1 MGGIALDS
9 QRAREIVKSPDEIMV
24 SYNGVSV
31 WIDKVH
37 DDDRTA
43 TVHLRQAMEERSE
56 VAISELKEHAQ

>member
-1 MGGIALDS
+1 MES
-9 QRAREIVKSPDEIMV
+9 QRAHQIVSSPDEIMV

-31 WIDKVH
+31 WIDKIH

-56 VAISELKEHAQ
+56 VAISELKKH